1 MERIQGMLFLA
12 GAFSLAGTSVVT
24 ARYFSGNLGLF
35 TITAVSLFLALFILL
50 PLAWKELARGGRRLP
65 GRDWALLFLQALFGI
80 VLFRFFLLSGLE
92 LTSSAEAG
100 ILTGATP
107 AVTVVLARLLL
118 RESAD
123 RLALL
128 GIASTIAGM
137 GLLQMVSSTGAIG
150 SFAPE
155 HLAGNALVCCAASSE
170 SLFNVLSRKFAAAGG
185 TPQRDKLHP
194 MAQTALVT
202 AIAFALSAVPALF
215 ERPAAVL
222 PHLAWSEWL
231 ALVWYGSVVTALA
244 FILWYADIQR
254 CRVSTAAAFSGL
266 MPFTSLLLS
275 VTLLGE
281 RSFWLQWA
289 GGVLV
294 ILGIVLIAV
303 RQQPQS
309 KPAAKRKDAE
319 PS

>member
-1 MERIQGMLFLA
+1 MLFLA

-24 ARYFSGNLGLF
+24 ARYFSGSLGLF

-50 PLAWKELARGGRRLP
+50 PLSWKELARAGRRLLWK
-65 GRDWALLFLQALFGI
+65 DWMLLFLQALFGI

-107 AVTVVLARLLL
+107 AVTVVLAVLLL
-118 RESAD
+118 RESTD

-128 GIASTIAGM
+128 GIASTIVGI
-137 GLLQMVSSTGAIG
+137 GLLQLVSSTGAVG
-150 SFAPE
+150 TFSLD
-155 HLAGNALVCCAASSE
+155 HLAGNALVFCAASSE
-170 SLFNVLSRKFAAAGG
+170 SLFNVLSRKFAAASG
-185 TPQRDKLHP
+185 TTQREKLHP

-215 ERPAAVL
+215 ERPAAAL
-222 PHLAWSEWL
+222 PGLTWTEWL
-231 ALVWYGSVVTALA
+231 ALAWYGPVVTALA
-244 FILWYADIQR
+244 FIFWYAGIQR

-294 ILGIVLIAV
+294 ILGIVLIAGR
-303 RQQPQS
+303 RQPES
-309 KPAAKRKDAE
+309 KSTAKRKDA
-319 PS
+319 SLLSANS